1 MTKKPESNVPVG
13 GRVLTI
19 GQKTRINPVVLD
31 LSRLAVCMLEELR
44 RLLRADIRFEV
55 SLLANGR
62 CLVSAD
68 PHQMRDLILHLVLD
82 ARDAMPDGGSL
93 SITVEKRRIGEVG
106 GLYPESPGDYVTV
119 TVRDSPGRPA
129 AQGSEKMDLRV
140 VKGRGLSLAASYD
153 AIKRCGGHISVSR
166 RACETFVRIFLPCL
180 ASSSA
185 QAALGNASR

>member
-1 MTKKPESNVPVG
+1 MPVG

-19 GQKTRINPVVLD
+19 GQQTRINPVVLD
-31 LSRLAVCMLEELR
+31 LSRLAVGMREELR
-44 RLLRADIRFEV
+44 RLLRADIHFDV
-55 SLLANGR
+55 SWLANGR

-93 SITVEKRRIGEVG
+93 SITVEKRRVSEVG
-106 GLYPESPGDYVTV
+106 GLSPESPGDYVTV

-129 AQGSEKMDLRV
+129 AQLPEKIDLHV
-140 VKGRGLSLAASYD
+140 VKGRSLSLAASYD

-166 RACETFVRIFLPCL
+166 RAHETMVRIFLPCL